1 MVKENMTVNKTRY
14 ICVSIGGMEVYT
26 EDIPAT
32 GAMIDHLPAA
42 RLRLREIQKVMPLG
56 QWAVRIEQ
64 QWPEK
69 GVRHYQWIDAA
80 TGELHQRKGGN

>member
-1 MVKENMTVNKTRY
+1 MVKENMMVKKTRY
-14 ICVSIGGMEVYT
+14 ICVSIGDMEVYI

-56 QWAVRIEQ
+56 QWSVRIEQ
-64 QWPEK
+64 QWSEK
-69 GVRHYQWIDAA
+69 GTRHYQWLDAA
-80 TGELHQRKGGN
+80 TGELHQRKG